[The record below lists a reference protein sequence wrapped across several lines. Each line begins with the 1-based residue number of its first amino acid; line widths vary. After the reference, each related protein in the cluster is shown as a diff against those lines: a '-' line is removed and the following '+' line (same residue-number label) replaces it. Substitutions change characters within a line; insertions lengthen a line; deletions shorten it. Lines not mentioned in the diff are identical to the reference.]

1 MKPLFVFLLMVL
13 CLPAF
18 GDILKRMIEMAE
30 GGDVESQLQL
40 AQIHAS
46 GRLGQPDFNASF
58 KWSKMAA
65 DQGNANGQYAVARA
79 YRIGQGVPKDEKEG
93 MAWLRKAADSGNA
106 QAQFELGLALYN
118 GQGMPKNA
126 KEGVAWLR
134 KASSLGNPVAQS
146 MLATLILKG
155 EVEGRHPKEAPDL
168 LLQSATQGNLMS
180 IFFLGALF
188 QNGKFLEQD
197 SVYSYG
203 LISLAV
209 AQGYSQAAGQ
219 LEQLNK
225 SFPPEIIARGKQL
238 AANPQEMFQRI
249 HIEKI
254 GYVPV
259 AGSPNSLLR
268 VDQFDDA
275 FVDRNLIKSVGDKEL
290 NPGTDKLTGGFVMTG
305 PDEKPYTGWVKI
317 KSPEGRLTH
326 FYELVRGEANGM
338 SIEWYPNGKRKK
350 QGRITHG
357 FPPMPIGLWIYY
369 KEDGTEDYRKKVT
382 LEDLE
387 KFRQEQARE
396 SARLMMENMMK
407 KKILTRDQIVERIK
421 KVKASGEYASGLTFG
436 EGRLNLEGSRIK
448 DLSLLHEVPKLKS
461 LNLNWNRLSDLTPL
475 AKMTHLTVLELG
487 HNALTDLSPLA
498 GIESLRSLSL
508 FSNPVSDLKPLAGL
522 VNLSTLNLM
531 QTEVSD
537 LGPLSGLKN
546 LKELNL
552 TKTRVKDV
560 SPLAKLTGLR
570 KLYLIDCT
578 VPEDHQA
585 ILRKALPECDI
596 SFREKT
602 MEEMTRDLQKASDA
616 LKKTTDELNKRL
628 EESE

>member
-1 MKPLFVFLLMVL
+1 MKPLPLFLFLVL
-13 CLPAF
+13 CLPVF
-18 GDILKRMIEMAE
+18 GDFLKRLETLAI

-46 GRLGQPDFNASF
+46 GRLGQPDFKASF

-65 DQGNANGQYAVARA
+65 DQGNAIGQYAVARA
-79 YRIGQGVPKDEKEG
+79 YRVGQGVPKDEKLG
-93 MAWLRKAADSGNA
+93 MEWLRKAAESGNA
-106 QAQFELGLALYN
+106 QAQFDLGLTLYN
-118 GQGMPKNA
+118 GQGIPKDA
-126 KEGVAWLR
+126 REGIGWLR
-134 KASSLGNPVAQS
+134 KAATLRNPVAQG
-146 MLATLILKG
+146 MLASLILKG
-155 EVEGRHPKEAPDL
+155 EIEGRHPKEAPDL
-168 LLQSATQGNLMS
+168 FLQSATQGHLASM
-180 IFFLGALF
+180 FFLGALF
-188 QNGKFLEQD
+188 QNGKFVEQD
-197 SVYSYG
+197 SAYSYG
-203 LISLAV
+203 LFSLAV
-209 AQGYSQAAGQ
+209 AQGYRQAAGL
-219 LEQLNK
+219 LEQLSK
-225 SFPPEIIARGKQL
+225 GSSPEIIAKGKQL

-249 HIEKI
+249 QIEKI

-259 AGSPNSLLR
+259 AGSPNSMLK

-275 FVDRNLIKSVGDKEL
+275 FVDRNSIKSVDDKEL
-290 NPGTDKLTGGFVMTG
+290 KPGTDKLTGGFVMTG
-305 PDEKPYTGWVKI
+305 SDEKPYTGWVK
-317 KSPEGRLTH
+317 KMSPEGRMTH

-475 AKMTHLTVLELG
+475 AKMTNLTILELG

-498 GIESLRSLSL
+498 GIDSLRSLSL

-522 VNLSTLNLM
+522 VNLSKLNLM

-570 KLYLIDCT
+570 KLYLIDCP

-616 LKKTTDELNKRL
+616 LKKTSEELDKRL